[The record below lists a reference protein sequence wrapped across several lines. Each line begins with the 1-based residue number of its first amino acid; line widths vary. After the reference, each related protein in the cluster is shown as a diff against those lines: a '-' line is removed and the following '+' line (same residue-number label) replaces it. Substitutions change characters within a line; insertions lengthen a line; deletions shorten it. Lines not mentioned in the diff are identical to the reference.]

1 MTGRSGGLA
10 DAFAKTHERI
20 VGRDRPSPPGGNL
33 SRVGGATAEAGRTG
47 GHAAVKPAA
56 AKRGG
61 RYRYVNTRLP
71 ADVHKTL
78 RKICIDKDVSLQE
91 LVTQA
96 LTEYARSK
104 ES

>member
-1 MTGRSGGLA
+1 MTSRSGGLA

-20 VGRDRPSPPGGNL
+20 VGRDRPAPPGGTSPEL
-33 SRVGGATAEAGRTG
+33 VAPRPKPAGAA
-47 GHAAVKPAA
+47 KPAA
-56 AKRGG
+56 AKPSG

>member
-20 VGRDRPSPPGGNL
+20 VGRDRPAPPGGTSPELVTPGPNP
-33 SRVGGATAEAGRTG
+33 AGPQ
-47 GHAAVKPAA
+47 AAA
-56 AKRGG
+56 AKRAAPKPGV

-71 ADVHKTL
+71 ADIHKTL

-91 LVTQA
+91 LVTEA

>member
-20 VGRDRPSPPGGNL
+20 VGRDRPAPPGGTSPEL
-33 SRVGGATAEAGRTG
+33 VAPRPKAAGPTA
-47 GHAAVKPAA
+47 AA
-56 AKRGG
+56 AKPPAPRPGG

>member
-20 VGRDRPSPPGGNL
+20 VGRDRPAPPGGTSPEL
-33 SRVGGATAEAGRTG
+33 VTARPEPVGPAT
-47 GHAAVKPAA
+47 AA
-56 AKRGG
+56 AKPAGSKPGG

-71 ADVHKTL
+71 ADVHKRL
-78 RKICIDKDVSLQE
+78 RKICIDEDVSLQE
-91 LVTQA
+91 LVTEA
-96 LTEYARSK
+96 LTEYAHSK

>member
-1 MTGRSGGLA
+1 MTSRNAGLA
-10 DAFAKTHERI
+10 DAFAKTHQRI
-20 VGRDRPSPPGGNL
+20 VGTGRPAPPGGTSPEL
-33 SRVGGATAEAGRTG
+33 VTPRPKPAGP
-47 GHAAVKPAA
+47 AVAA
-56 AKRGG
+56 AKPPAAKPSG

-71 ADVHKTL
+71 TDVHKTL

-91 LVTQA
+91 LVTEA

>member
-1 MTGRSGGLA
+1 MTGKSAGLA

-20 VGRDRPSPPGGNL
+20 VGRHRPAPPGGTSPEL
-33 SRVGGATAEAGRTG
+33 ATPRPQPAGPS
-47 GHAAVKPAA
+47 AAPAKPAA
-56 AKRGG
+56 PKPAG

-91 LVTQA
+91 LVTKA

>member
-1 MTGRSGGLA
+1 MSSRNAGLA

-20 VGRDRPSPPGGNL
+20 VGRDRPAPPGGTSPEL
-33 SRVGGATAEAGRTG
+33 ITPRPKPAGPAAAGA
-47 GHAAVKPAA
+47 KPAA
-56 AKRGG
+56 PKPGG
-61 RYRYVNTRLP
+61 RYRYVNTPLP
-71 ADVHKTL
+71 AHVHKTL

-91 LVTQA
+91 LVTEA

>member
-20 VGRDRPSPPGGNL
+20 VGRDRPAPPGGTSPEL
-33 SRVGGATAEAGRTG
+33 VAPRP
-47 GHAAVKPAA
+47 KPAA
-56 AKRGG
+56 AKPGG

-91 LVTQA
+91 LVTEA

>member
-1 MTGRSGGLA
+1 MTSRSGGLA
-10 DAFAKTHERI
+10 DAFAKTHKRI
-20 VGRDRPSPPGGNL
+20 VGRDRPAPPGSTSPELVAPRPKPAGPAA
-33 SRVGGATAEAGRTG
+33 GAA
-47 GHAAVKPAA
+47 KPAA
-56 AKRGG
+56 AKPGG

-71 ADVHKTL
+71 GDVHKTL

-91 LVTQA
+91 LVTEA